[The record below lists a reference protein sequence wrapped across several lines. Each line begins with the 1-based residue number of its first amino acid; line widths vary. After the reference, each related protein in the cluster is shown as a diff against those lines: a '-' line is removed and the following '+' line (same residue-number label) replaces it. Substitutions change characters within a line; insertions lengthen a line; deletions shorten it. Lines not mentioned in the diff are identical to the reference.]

1 MAFGFKKTPRIYGH
15 EVPGPRPTLWALVYL
30 LGFVGLPVLTLC
42 LLLDVLL
49 FLAFH
54 VGLGRC
60 YALLCLL
67 M

>member
-30 LGFVGLPVLTLC
+30 LGFIGLPVLALC
-42 LLLDVLL
+42 LLLDGLL
-49 FLAFH
+49 FLVFH
-54 VGLGRC
+54 YGFDRC
-60 YALLCLL
+60 YAVMCLL